1 MLTLLGAKYNLL
13 HLPPEVNLYHE
24 EILYLSGKPLD
35 YLNMITD
42 IKR

>member
-1 MLTLLGAKYNLL
+1 MLTLLGAKYNPPHLL
-13 HLPPEVNLYHE
+13 PEVNLYHE

-35 YLNMITD
+35 YLNTVTD